1 MAPTTK
7 TIDPLAEMTRKLAQ
21 LQAENDAL
29 KAAKAGAITVKVGP
43 SGTLA
48 VYGLGRM
55 PISLYKAQWEA
66 FLAKGLPMVQ
76 SFLADPAKAA
86 TLAQGKDDKRFEQ
99 SKAQA
104 KAAYE
109 AKQAGR
115 AVGAAGT
122 AAPNSGT
129 NGL

>member
-1 MAPTTK
+1 MAPTK
-7 TIDPLAEMTRKLAQ
+7 TPAVDPLAEMARKLKA
-21 LQAENDAL
+21 LEEENAAL
-29 KAAKAGAITVKVGP
+29 KAGKAGAITVKVGP

-66 FLAKGLPMVQ
+66 FLAKGLPQVQ
-76 SFLADPAKAA
+76 SFLSDPAKAA
-86 TLAQGKDDKRFEQ
+86 QLAQGKDDKRFEA
-99 SKAQA
+99 SKAAA

-109 AKQAGR
+109 AKRAGGA
-115 AVGAAGT
+115 AVGT
-122 AAPNSGT
+122 APNPGT